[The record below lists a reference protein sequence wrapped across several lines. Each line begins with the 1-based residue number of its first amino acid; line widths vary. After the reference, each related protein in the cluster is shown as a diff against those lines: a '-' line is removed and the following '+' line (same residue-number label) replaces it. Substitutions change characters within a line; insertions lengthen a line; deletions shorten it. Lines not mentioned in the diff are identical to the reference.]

1 MTREEQQKLS
11 LVELENAL
19 ETALEQHKLEV
30 EKLMTPEQ
38 VTAAEEEII
47 KELQDNDKYFE
58 QLKYSLP
65 DGVEFD
71 GKHYSKNDVAQKIIY
86 FLNKNEVKWEL
97 TLGLYQLV
105 KMWKNKSLNE
115 IEYKSYDSTLR
126 CLNQTQYKG
135 FQEWQDILAV
145 NEYLSACHEV
155 YTIDTSYL
163 YAMSDKHNAIMNR
176 VKELDPEAIP
186 DQPMAVEQQ
195 C

>member
-71 GKHYSKNDVAQKIIY
+71 DKHYSKNDVAQKIIY

-105 KMWKNKSLNE
+105 KMWKNKNLDE

-135 FQEWQDILAV
+135 FQEWQDILII
-145 NEYLSACHEV
+145 NEYMAQNHERYSKDTAYLWYLS
-155 YTIDTSYL
+155 S
-163 YAMSDKHNAIMNR
+163 KHNNIIDRMRLVTPMNEE
-176 VKELDPEAIP
+176 VTE
-186 DQPMAVEQQ
+186 
-195 C
+195 